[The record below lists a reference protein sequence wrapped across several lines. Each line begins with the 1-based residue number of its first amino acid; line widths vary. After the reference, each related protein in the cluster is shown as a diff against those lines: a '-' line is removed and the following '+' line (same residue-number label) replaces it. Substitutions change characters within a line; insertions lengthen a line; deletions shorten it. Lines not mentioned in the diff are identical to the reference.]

1 MNATPAKLDRLSA
14 LLQGLAPQVQL
25 LPVAASGI
33 ADSPRHVQHFAAHT
47 APMLTL
53 HLVNSGEVLLCAGGH
68 TLTAQAPAMLVCH
81 GAVAHS
87 VQCSG
92 PGPAD
97 AVLTAHAWLT
107 GPVAPLLLEQFE
119 VPLQVSLGDADPAL
133 AHIISLVRGELLD
146 PRCGHPALLN
156 SAGEIVFI
164 ALLRHMVAHP
174 GAHHGL
180 LQGLADPKV
189 AKALVAM
196 HSSPHQP
203 WTLETLADHAGM
215 SRTAFAVRFKDVLHC
230 PPGKYLAHL
239 RMQIAQRTV
248 ESGQGLKAAAR
259 AAGFGN
265 VSALSRALSRTIP
278 RTPLPTAVFPTL
290 ASETPAP

>member
-1 MNATPAKLDRLSA
+1 MTPSPAKLDRLSA
-14 LLQGLAPQVQL
+14 LLQGLAPQVHL
-25 LPVAASGI
+25 LPLAAGDTPQR
-33 ADSPRHVQHFAAHT
+33 AQHFAAEA

-53 HLVNSGEVLLCAGGH
+53 HLINSGQVVLRAGIH

-81 GAVAHS
+81 GALAHS
-87 VQCSG
+87 VQCQG
-92 PGPAD
+92 AATTD

-107 GPVAPLLLEQFE
+107 GPVAPLLLEEFAA
-119 VPLQVSLGDADPAL
+119 PIRVSLGDADPAL
-133 AHIISLVRGELLD
+133 THIISLVRGELLD

-156 SAGEIVFI
+156 SAGDIVFI
-164 ALLRHMVAHP
+164 ALLRHLVAHP
-174 GAHHGL
+174 GNHHGL
-180 LQGLADPKV
+180 LQGLADLRI
-189 AKALVAM
+189 AKTLVAM
-196 HSSPHQP
+196 HSSPNQP

-230 PPGKYLAHL
+230 PPGKYLARL
-239 RMQIAQRTV
+239 RLQIAQRTV

-278 RTPLPTAVFPTL
+278 GR
-290 ASETPAP
+290 